1 MKTLYDFKVSKE
13 DEVEETTTSK
23 NDKGEEV
30 VTATKIKKPVDHD
43 FGMKRPT
50 RKMYDEAELFYGVKL
65 SEGIKAGLLTR
76 ALLAKRFNN
85 DGGVLSDVER
95 ERFSDLY
102 MGLFEK
108 QAELQRLSVKTE
120 AERNSDEQERY
131 KDLIMELTESREEI
145 QEFEMAQASLFDQ
158 TAENRARN
166 KTILWWVLQLA
177 YEKKHILDEDKYVPF
192 FGDGEYEQRLDKY
205 DEIDESDDDYLLEV
219 LRKFSYYV
227 SFWYITKPNNK
238 EDFEQLI
245 AASENPEYG
254 GSAST
259 EETPEEETPE
269 EETPEE
275 ETPEEEAPVEEPR
288 VKDKH
293 RKKKRHGKET
303 PEKLDSP
310 QLEEKTEKKEE
321 PAEKTGEAH

>member
-1 MKTLYDFKVSKE
+1 MKTLYEFKSSKE
-13 DEVEETTTSK
+13 REVEETQTVK

-30 VTATKIKKPVDHD
+30 TTSTKVKEP
-43 FGMKRPT
+43 FEAEFALRRPT

-85 DGGVLSDVER
+85 DGGVLSDTER

-120 AERNSDEQERY
+120 AERNSDAQERY
-131 KDLIMELTESREEI
+131 KELILELTSAREEI

-166 KTILWWVLQLA
+166 KAILWWVLQLA
-177 YEKKHILDEDKYVPF
+177 HEKKHILDEEKYVPF
-192 FGDGEYEQRLDKY
+192 FGDGDFEERLDRY
-205 DEIDESDDDYLLEV
+205 DEIDEGDDDSSLEI

-238 EDFEQLI
+238 DEFEKLI
-245 AASENPEYG
+245 EASESPEYG
-254 GSAST
+254 GAGESLD
-259 EETPEEETPE
+259 EEAPE
-269 EETPEE
+269 
-275 ETPEEEAPVEEPR
+275 PEEEALDLDADTAKEPEEKPEEEPKTLED
-288 VKDKH
+288 V
-293 RKKKRHGKET
+293 
-303 PEKLDSP
+303 P
-310 QLEEKTEKKEE
+310 QEVA
-321 PAEKTGEAH
+321 PAEKQNKNSKKITFQHLII